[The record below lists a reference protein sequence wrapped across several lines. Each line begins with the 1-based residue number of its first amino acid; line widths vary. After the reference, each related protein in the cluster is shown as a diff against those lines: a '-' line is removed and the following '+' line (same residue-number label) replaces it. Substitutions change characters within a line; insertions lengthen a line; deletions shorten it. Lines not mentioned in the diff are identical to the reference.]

1 MVTDGKHNS
10 TTDLLILVTNVNDN
24 APKFERALYETTVV
38 EEDSK
43 VPKVLFVFKAY
54 DVDKEVMNGR
64 IVYRLEGQGV
74 GEFFQNDELN
84 GEIVVL
90 RLLHRDLPS
99 GIPWGKHILHSMDNG
114 AQGSVGYADVQV
126 NVKDVNDNPHRLR
139 SDIYGS

>member
-1 MVTDGKHNS
+1 
-10 TTDLLILVTNVNDN
+10 
-24 APKFERALYETTVV
+24 
-38 EEDSK
+38 
-43 VPKVLFVFKAY
+43 
-54 DVDKEVMNGR
+54 MNGR

-139 SDIYGS
+139 SDIYGSVKKNRVPGRGGGGMGPGSEIAEYSGR